1 MTMMSSEISTSPPPE
16 ALAAIQAGVTRVLRR
31 VEIYESDGDTLW
43 TPTNGDTRS
52 RLIDGSISLDYSRD
66 ERRAYDMTLNNSDF
80 MLDSKGSE
88 GFWYDKI
95 LKPYRGVRYPAVP
108 EAPFYLPYKDWEVQ
122 VGEFMIDKIDDDDS
136 QPMLKVSGRDYTKKC
151 LSSKLEK
158 SESFPAGTYIY
169 DLIKAL
175 AANAGIKKF
184 KIPFTNE
191 TLATSLDLERG
202 TERWNVMAQAANS
215 HNYDIYF
222 DNQGYLTMSKYT
234 DPALSAPVQTFSTGP
249 DGNLVTYTKSSDD
262 SNLYNHIVVTGD
274 RESVEGGA
282 ILMPYFGEAK
292 NTNPSSP
299 TNIDRVGDRYF
310 PFQSSF
316 FTSNQQCQ
324 ELANSLLAIYSLES
338 YNISWSS
345 INYPWLDVGQTADIY
360 EPRSK
365 STTAAKFLLDTLT
378 IPLTLDPMSATGKR
392 VLKTG

>member
-1 MTMMSSEISTSPPPE
+1 MTMMTSEISTTPPSE

-31 VEIYESDGDTLW
+31 VEIYEADGETLW
-43 TPTNGDTRS
+43 VPPNGDTRS
-52 RLIDGSISLDYSRD
+52 RLTGGSISLDYGRD
-66 ERRAYDMTLNNSDF
+66 ERRTFDMTLDNSDY

-88 GFWYDKI
+88 GFWYDKV

-122 VGEFMIDKIDDDDS
+122 VGEFVIDQINDDYAE
-136 QPMLKVSGRDYTKKC
+136 PILKVSGRDYTKKC

-158 SESFPAGTYIY
+158 SMSFPAGTYIY

-175 AANAGIKKF
+175 ASNAGIKKF

-191 TLATSLDLERG
+191 TLGSTLDLERG
-202 TERWNVMAQAANS
+202 TERWNVMKQAANS

-249 DGNLVTYTKSSDD
+249 TGNLVSYSKSSND
-262 SNLYNHIVVTGD
+262 SRLYNHVVVYGD
-274 RESVEGGA
+274 RESVEGGV

-292 NTNPSSP
+292 NENPNSP
-299 TNIDRVGDRYF
+299 TNIDRIGDRYYSYA
-310 PFQSSF
+310 SSF
-316 FTSNQQCQ
+316 FTSSQQCQ
-324 ELANSLLAIYSLES
+324 EYANSLLAIYSLES
-338 YNISWSS
+338 YDINWSS

-360 EPRSK
+360 EPRSS
-365 STTAAKFLLDTLT
+365 STTAAKFLLDSLT

-392 VLKTG
+392 VLKTA